1 MTTLTP
7 EYFVK
12 RWSDPQ
18 SRPLI
23 KGQLIDEIGRCS
35 AQGDVLRCTGFS
47 EQQLRAIK
55 QTTADREVARLLGI
69 SLAESMLIRIVND
82 STGRPQDVFQAP
94 EKVLGPHYRLWTAFA
109 RHIDQMSKE
118 DWDRVIAAWA
128 AAREAAGA
136 AVGAAARAAAWAAAR
151 EEARVAVGAAARAA
165 ARDAA
170 REAAWAAAEDSAWT
184 AAWAAASH
192 ASDEIIGWSKLEEPF
207 F

>member
-69 SLAESMLIRIVND
+69 SLAESVLIRIVND

-94 EKVLGPHYRLWTAFA
+94 EKVLGPHYRLWIAFA
-109 RHIDQMSKE
+109 RHIDQMTPQ
-118 DWDRVIAAWA
+118 DWERV
-128 AAREAAGA
+128 
-136 AVGAAARAAAWAAAR
+136 AAARAAAWTAARTAAGTAAWYAAWYAAGDAAASA
-151 EEARVAVGAAARAA
+151 ARAAARAA
-165 ARDAA
+165 AW
-170 REAAWAAAEDSAWT
+170 ELL
-184 AAWAAASH
+184 
-192 ASDEIIGWSKLEEPF
+192 GWSKLEEPF
-207 F
+207 FLKMFFDDPREWAKSIEEEDGGAA